1 MDHKAIIGSIKERN
15 FERIYFLHGEEPFY
29 IDLITNAIIEY
40 ALEENEKDFN
50 QSIFYGK
57 DSDVQAIIADAK
69 GFPMMASRRVVIIKE
84 AQDLKKIEE
93 LESYFNNASDQTVFV
108 VNYKYKKFDSRKK
121 VFKAASKN
129 GIVFQ
134 SSKIPEYKLLDWI
147 NMFVKEK
154 GFAIKPKAA
163 MLLMEFL
170 GNDLSKISK
179 ELEKLEILIE
189 KGTTINEEHI
199 EENIGISK
207 DYNSFE
213 LVNAIGIRD
222 VSKANK
228 IVDYFNH
235 NPKATPLIVVISNLY
250 NHFQKLMKI
259 HFLENKSREGLAS
272 VLRVPPFVVGEL
284 QKSAKIYNPKKIAAN
299 IAILHE
305 YDLKAKGIGNA
316 SAKDGELLKEM
327 IYRLMH

>member
-1 MDHKAIIGSIKERN
+1 MDHKAIIKSIKERN

-134 SSKIPEYKLLDWI
+134 SAKIPEYKLLDWI

-189 KGTTINEEHI
+189 KGTTINEKHI

-222 VSKANK
+222 VTKANK

-235 NPKATPLIVVISNLY
+235 NPKATPLIVVISNLF

-284 QKSAKIYNPKKIAAN
+284 QKSARIYNPKKIAAN

>member
-134 SSKIPEYKLLDWI
+134 SAKIPEYKLLDWI

-213 LVNAIGIRD
+213 LVNAIGMRD

-235 NPKATPLIVVISNLY
+235 NPKATPLIVVISNLF

-284 QKSAKIYNPKKIAAN
+284 QKSARIYNPKKIAAN

>member
-134 SSKIPEYKLLDWI
+134 SAKIPEYKLLDWI

-154 GFAIKPKAA
+154 EFAIKPKAA

-235 NPKATPLIVVISNLY
+235 NPKATPLIVVISNLF

-284 QKSAKIYNPKKIAAN
+284 QKSARIYNPKKIAAN

>member
-134 SSKIPEYKLLDWI
+134 SAKIPEYKLLDWI

-154 GFAIKPKAA
+154 EFAIKPKAA
-163 MLLMEFL
+163 MLIMEFL

-235 NPKATPLIVVISNLY
+235 NPKATPLIVVISNLF

-272 VLRVPPFVVGEL
+272 ILRVPPFVVGEL
-284 QKSAKIYNPKKIAAN
+284 QKSARIYNPKKIAAN

>member
-40 ALEENEKDFN
+40 ALEDSEKDFN
-50 QSIFYGK
+50 RSIFYGK
-57 DSDVQAIIADAK
+57 DSNVQAIIAAAK
-69 GFPMMASRRVVIIKE
+69 GFLMMASRRVVIIKE

-134 SSKIPEYKLLDWI
+134 SAKIPEYKLLDWI

-235 NPKATPLIVVISNLY
+235 NPKATPLIVVISNLF

-284 QKSAKIYNPKKIAAN
+284 QKSARIYNPKKIAAN

>member
-1 MDHKAIIGSIKERN
+1 MDHKAIIKSIKERN

-134 SSKIPEYKLLDWI
+134 SAKIPEYKLLDWI

-189 KGTTINEEHI
+189 KGTTINEKHI

-235 NPKATPLIVVISNLY
+235 NPKATPLIVVISNLF

-284 QKSAKIYNPKKIAAN
+284 QKSARIYNPKKIAAN

>member
-134 SSKIPEYKLLDWI
+134 SAKIPEYKLLDWI

-163 MLLMEFL
+163 MLIMEFL

-235 NPKATPLIVVISNLY
+235 NPKATPLIVVISNLF

-284 QKSAKIYNPKKIAAN
+284 QKSARIYNPKKIAAN

>member
-1 MDHKAIIGSIKERN
+1 MDHKAIIRSIKERN

-29 IDLITNAIIEY
+29 IDLITNAIIEN

-134 SSKIPEYKLLDWI
+134 SAKIPEYKLLDWI

-163 MLLMEFL
+163 MLIMEFL

-213 LVNAIGIRD
+213 LVNAIGMRD

-235 NPKATPLIVVISNLY
+235 NPKATPLIVVISNLF

-284 QKSAKIYNPKKIAAN
+284 QKSARIYNPKKIAAN

>member
-1 MDHKAIIGSIKERN
+1 MDHKAIIRSIKERN

-134 SSKIPEYKLLDWI
+134 SAKIPEYKLLDWI
-147 NMFVKEK
+147 NLFVKEK

-170 GNDLSKISK
+170 GNDLSKISN

-189 KGTTINEEHI
+189 KGITINEEHI

-235 NPKATPLIVVISNLY
+235 NPKATPLIVVISNLF

-284 QKSAKIYNPKKIAAN
+284 QKSARIYNPKKIAAN

>member
-108 VNYKYKKFDSRKK
+108 VNYKYKKFDSRTK

-134 SSKIPEYKLLDWI
+134 SAKIPEYKLLDWI

-228 IVDYFNH
+228 IEDYFNH
-235 NPKATPLIVVISNLY
+235 NPKATPLIVVISNLF

-284 QKSAKIYNPKKIAAN
+284 QKSARIYNPKKIAAN

>member
-134 SSKIPEYKLLDWI
+134 SAKIPEYKLLDWI

-235 NPKATPLIVVISNLY
+235 NPKATPLIVVISNLF

-284 QKSAKIYNPKKIAAN
+284 QKSARIYNPKKIAAN

>member
-15 FERIYFLHGEEPFY
+15 FERVYFLHGEEAFY

-57 DSDVQAIIADAK
+57 DSDVQAIIVDAK
-69 GFPMMASRRVVIIKE
+69 GFLMMASRRVVIIKE

-134 SSKIPEYKLLDWI
+134 SAKIPEYKLLDWI

-154 GFAIKPKAA
+154 EFAIKPKAA
-163 MLLMEFL
+163 MLIMEFL

-222 VSKANK
+222 DSKANK

-235 NPKATPLIVVISNLY
+235 NPKATPLIVVISNLF

-259 HFLENKSREGLAS
+259 HFLENKSKEGLAS

-284 QKSAKIYNPKKIAAN
+284 QKSARIYNPKKIAAN

>member
-1 MDHKAIIGSIKERN
+1 MDHKAIIKSIKERN

-134 SSKIPEYKLLDWI
+134 SAKIPEYKLLDWI

-163 MLLMEFL
+163 MLIMEFL

-213 LVNAIGIRD
+213 LVNAIGMRD

-235 NPKATPLIVVISNLY
+235 NPKATPLIVVISNLF

-284 QKSAKIYNPKKIAAN
+284 QKSARIYNPKKIAAN

>member
-134 SSKIPEYKLLDWI
+134 SAKIPEYKLLDWI

-154 GFAIKPKAA
+154 EFAIKPKAA
-163 MLLMEFL
+163 MLIMEFL

-235 NPKATPLIVVISNLY
+235 NPKATPLIVVISNLF

-284 QKSAKIYNPKKIAAN
+284 QKSARIYNPKKIAAN

>member
-134 SSKIPEYKLLDWI
+134 SAKIPEYKLLDWI

-163 MLLMEFL
+163 MLIMEFL

-213 LVNAIGIRD
+213 LVNAIGMRD

-235 NPKATPLIVVISNLY
+235 NPKATPLIVVISNLF

-284 QKSAKIYNPKKIAAN
+284 QKSARIYNPKKIAAN

>member
-1 MDHKAIIGSIKERN
+1 MDHKAIIKNIKEKN
-15 FERIYFLHGEEPFY
+15 FEKIYFLHGEEPFY
-29 IDLITNAIIEY
+29 IDTITNAIVEN
-40 ALEENEKDFN
+40 ALEEHEKDFN
-50 QSIFYGK
+50 QSIVYGK
-57 DSDVQAIIADAK
+57 DSDVHAIIADAK
-69 GFPMMASRRVVIIKE
+69 GYPMMAERRLVVIKE
-84 AQDLKKIEE
+84 AQDLKGIED
-93 LESYFNNASDQTVFV
+93 LESYFNKPSDQTVFV

-129 GIVFQ
+129 GLAFQ
-134 SSKIPEYKLLDWI
+134 SAKIPEYKLLDWI
-147 NMFVKEK
+147 NMFAKEM
-154 GFAIKPKAA
+154 GYGINPKAA

-170 GNDLSKISK
+170 GNNLSKISN
-179 ELEKLEILIE
+179 ELEKLEILVE
-189 KGTTINEEHI
+189 KGTAINEVHI

-207 DYNSFE
+207 DYNAFE

-222 VSKANK
+222 VSKANR

-235 NPKATPLIVVISNLY
+235 NPKATPLIVVISNIF

-259 HFLENKSREGLAS
+259 HFAENKSREGLAS
-272 VLRVPPFVVGEL
+272 ILRVPPFVAGEL

-305 YDLKAKGIGNA
+305 YDLKVKGVGNA
-316 SAKDGELLKEM
+316 SATDGELLKEM